1 MKKILLIASA
11 LFLLGACQSIKDEFT
26 PVFTFKYPE
35 PPAEEGEI
43 LVPNMTIA
51 EVAGLYKT
59 GPVDIRRNLIIEGV
73 VTTTDQPG
81 NFYKT
86 LYIQDYTG
94 GIELKMGRNGL
105 YNDYPLGQH
114 LYVKLNGLTIGMY
127 GKNNSG
133 NGMIGIGFTDPTG
146 DYETAFLE
154 NKLLIDRHVIK
165 VKGPTVTPLEPEVIT
180 DEKDLPYKNSTQKSN
195 HFLGKFVTLKGLK
208 YANEAFVL
216 LYLNSKQDT
225 KSYTNRVFLSPSN
238 VPGDPT
244 AGITTWAMSKD
255 KMTEYLTS
263 GRWDAFRI
271 GSGNNYTG
279 KTLGDYKEDGTY
291 PGVEKAAYSV
301 SQYFMMGNTPVQ
313 LRTSGY
319 SKFSDLEIPKE
330 VLNGTATVDMT
341 GILTLY
347 QGNLQFTINDI
358 RDILVNY

>member
-1 MKKILLIASA
+1 MKKILIIASA
-11 LFLLGACQSIKDEFT
+11 LFLLGACTSLKDEFT
-26 PVFTFKYPE
+26 PVFTFNYPE
-35 PPAEEGEI
+35 PAADQGQT
-43 LVPNMTIA
+43 LVPNMTVA

-59 GPVDIRRNLIIEGV
+59 GPVDIRRDLILEGV
-73 VTTTDQPG
+73 VSTTDQPG

-86 LYIQDYTG
+86 LYIQDETG
-94 GIELKMGRNGL
+94 GIELKIGRNGL

-114 LYVKLNGLTIGMY
+114 LYVRLNGLTVGMY

-133 NGMIGIGFTDPTG
+133 NGMVGIGFTDPTG

-154 NKLLIDRHVIK
+154 NKLLIDRHIIK
-165 VKGPTVTPLEPEVIT
+165 VKGSVLTPPEPVVVTEME
-180 DEKDLPYKNSTQKSN
+180 LPYKNSTQKTN
-195 HFLGKFVTLKGLK
+195 HFLGKYVTLKGLK
-208 YANEAFVL
+208 YADETFVL
-216 LYLNSKQDT
+216 LYLDSKQDT

-244 AGITTWAMSKD
+244 AGITTWAMSKE

-263 GRWDAFRI
+263 GRWDAFRV

-279 KTLGDYKEDGTY
+279 KTLGDYREDGSY

-301 SQYFMMGNTPVQ
+301 SQYFKMGNTTIQ

-319 SKFSDLEIPKE
+319 CKFADLEIPE
-330 VLNGTATVDMT
+330 SVLNGTATVDLT

-358 RDILVNY
+358 SDIKVNE